1 MEFRGRR
8 DASREKEDGAIP
20 MRKVQLIFCCCCC
33 CCWCDH
39 FLGLGFPMEVA
50 LYTFIRRLSITR

>member
-20 MRKVQLIFCCCCC
+20 MRKVYLIFVLLRVVGVII
-33 CCWCDH
+33 
-39 FLGLGFPMEVA
+39 F
-50 LYTFIRRLSITR
+50 